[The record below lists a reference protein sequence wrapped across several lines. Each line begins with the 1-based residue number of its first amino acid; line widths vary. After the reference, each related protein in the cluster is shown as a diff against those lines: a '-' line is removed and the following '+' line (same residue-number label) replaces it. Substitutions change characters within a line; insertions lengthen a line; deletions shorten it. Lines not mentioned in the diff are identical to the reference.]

1 MYLALTFEIIV
12 DYTRKKIKQFS
23 SGRRSH
29 ATVAS
34 GRRSHAKAALL
45 ILSLLLTG
53 CLGTKYLEGDQK
65 LLNRQYTKA
74 PKGIVTEGMSDL
86 YVQKPNRKLLG
97 LTGHYLVWMYY
108 PGLKRFNN
116 PKAKSSKDAFIR
128 KKDIVEKKFDR
139 KIEEAKEPKKKTSL
153 QFRKQKK
160 LDALNKKIENGNL
173 FMQWGEPAAVF
184 DTAAM
189 RLTTERI
196 NDYLFNKGYF
206 LNNVSA
212 IPRIFRKTVTV
223 VYTIEPGPRYRYDT
237 LIYQIPDT
245 TVLKYV
251 KKNER
256 ESLIRRGAPYDQ
268 AKLGSERE
276 RIDLML
282 KDVGYYDF
290 SRQYID
296 FDVDTSYKAPHLVAV
311 LLKINNPARRDYHK
325 QFVVDSVAIQPDA
338 GIQVPP
344 SVKRFTKVY
353 RDITFSYY
361 IDLYSER
368 IISQRVFITKDSLYS
383 RTKTFDTQRQLAN
396 LDVFKFVNVNYDT
409 SGGRFIASIF
419 TSPLDRYSWS
429 NEAGVSLTQGFPG
442 PYYSL
447 SFKKRNIF
455 RGLET
460 FELTG
465 RFGFEGVASATAIG
479 NVYRSTEANS
489 NASITFPQFLFPF
502 ARNSSYQLGRLNPRT
517 KLLAGYTYTDRPEY
531 TRSIVT
537 VSNTYNWENPRKTQ
551 YSFTLNN
558 LNIIRSSKAAEFDE
572 LLNTLYLEQGNNL
585 RNSFKPSFVSSMI
598 FQAIWNPKNYGN
610 LESNSFFVR
619 AAAESGGTFFNF
631 FTPEFITKEGLEL
644 YKYVRLSLDFR
655 KIKVMNKHTLLAFR
669 FNSGVGY
676 SYGENE
682 TLPYEKFF
690 FAGGSNSVRAW
701 RPRRLGVGSYPPQL
715 SANPDKDGLFDYRF
729 EKPGQVLLEG
739 SIEVR
744 KKLFGFVNGAVFVDA
759 GNVWSFSET
768 KPATESSTTA
778 TWNGSTKFKP
788 KEFYKQFGVGTGF
801 GLRFDFTFL
810 VLRLDAGIKV
820 YDPGRDEGD
829 RFMLNR
835 FRFFKPFGTDREPV
849 IYNVG
854 IGYPF

>member
-1 MYLALTFEIIV
+1 MYPALAFEIIV

-23 SGRRSH
+23 F
-29 ATVAS
+29 
-34 GRRSHAKAALL
+34 GRRSHAKAT
-45 ILSLLLTG
+45 LLLLPLLLAG
-53 CLGTKYLEGDQK
+53 CLGTKYLEGEQK
-65 LLNRQYTKA
+65 LLNRQHTKA

-108 PGLKRFNN
+108 PGLRRFND
-116 PKAKSSKDAFIR
+116 PTSKDSKDAFIR
-128 KKDIVEKKFDR
+128 KKDVLERKFDR
-139 KIEEAKEPKKKTSL
+139 KIDQASEPKKKSSL

-184 DTAAM
+184 DTTSM

-196 NDYLFNKGYF
+196 TDYLFNKGYF
-206 LNNVSA
+206 LNHVSA
-212 IPRIFRKTVTV
+212 LPKIFRKTVTV
-223 VYTIEPGPRYRYDT
+223 VYTIDPGPRYRYDT

-251 KKNER
+251 KKSER
-256 ESLIRRGAPYDQ
+256 ESLVRRGAPYDQ

-296 FDVDTSYKAPHLVAV
+296 FDVDTSYKSPHLVAV

-338 GIQVPP
+338 GVPVPP

-361 IDLYSER
+361 TDVYSER
-368 IISQRVFITKDSLYS
+368 ILSQRVFITKDSLYS

-419 TSPLDRYSWS
+419 TSPLDRYAWS

-479 NVYRSTEANS
+479 NVYRSTEANT
-489 NASITFPQFLFPF
+489 NASITFPQFLLPF
-502 ARNSSYQLGRLNPRT
+502 AHNSSYQLGRLNPRT

-572 LLNTLYLEQGNNL
+572 LLNKLYLEQGNNL

-610 LESNSFFVR
+610 SEANSFFVR

-644 YKYVRLSLDFR
+644 YKYVRLSLDYR
-655 KIKVMNKHTLLAFR
+655 KIRVMNKHTVLAFR

-676 SYGENE
+676 SYGDNR

-739 SIEVR
+739 SIELR

-759 GNVWSFSET
+759 GNVWSLSET

-778 TWNGSTKFKP
+778 AWTGSTKFKA

-810 VLRLDAGIKV
+810 VLRLDAGIKA
-820 YDPGRDEGD
+820 YDPGRNEGD

>member
-1 MYLALTFEIIV
+1 MVGILP
-12 DYTRKKIKQFS
+12 
-23 SGRRSH
+23 
-29 ATVAS
+29 
-34 GRRSHAKAALL
+34 LL
-45 ILSLLLTG
+45 ISG

-74 PKGIVTEGMSDL
+74 PKGLTTEAMSEL

-108 PGLKRFNN
+108 PGLRRFND
-116 PKAKSSKDAFIR
+116 PRSKSSKDAFIR
-128 KKDIVEKKFDR
+128 KKEVLSKRFDR
-139 KIEEAKEPKKKTSL
+139 KINQANDPKKKSSL

-160 LDALNKKIENGNL
+160 LDALNTKIENGNL

-206 LNNVSA
+206 LNKVTA
-212 IPRIFRKTVTV
+212 TPKFFRKTVSV
-223 VYTIEPGPRYRYDT
+223 VYKIDPGPRYHYDT

-251 KKNER
+251 RQSER
-256 ESLIRRGAPYDQ
+256 KSFIQKGAPYDQ
-268 AKLGSERE
+268 AKIGSERE
-276 RIDLML
+276 RVDLLL

-290 SRQYID
+290 SRQYVD
-296 FDVDTSYKAPHLVAV
+296 FDIDTSYKSPHLIAV
-311 LLKINNPARRDYHK
+311 LMKISNPARRDYHK

-338 GIQVPP
+338 GIRIPP
-344 SVKRFTKVY
+344 SIKRFTKVY
-353 RDITFSYY
+353 HDITFSYY
-361 IDLYSER
+361 NDLYSER
-368 IISQRVFITKDSLYS
+368 VLSQRIFITKDSLYS

-419 TSPLDRYSWS
+419 TSPLDRYAWS

-479 NVYRSTEANS
+479 NVYRSTEANG
-489 NASITFPQFLFPF
+489 NASITFPQFLLPF
-502 ARNSSYQLGRLNPRT
+502 APNSSYQLGRLNPRT

-558 LNIIRSSKAAEFDE
+558 LNIIRSSKATSFDS
-572 LLNTLYLEQGNNL
+572 LLNALYFEQGNNL

-598 FQAIWNPKNYGN
+598 FQVIWNPKNYGN
-610 LESNSFFVR
+610 TESNSFFVR

-631 FTPEFITKEGLEL
+631 FKPEFITKEGLEL
-644 YKYVRLSLDFR
+644 YKYVRLSLDYR
-655 KIKVMNKHTLLAFR
+655 HIKVMNKHTVLAFR
-669 FNSGVGY
+669 FNSGAGY
-676 SYGENE
+676 SYSDNK

-690 FAGGSNSVRAW
+690 FVGGSNSVRAW

-715 SANPDKDGLFDYRF
+715 SGNADKDGMFDYRF
-729 EKPGQVLLEG
+729 EKPGQLLLEG

-768 KPATESSTTA
+768 PPAAPSPITA
-778 TWNGSTKFKP
+778 QWTGTTKFKVN
-788 KEFYKQFGVGTGF
+788 EFYKQFGVGTGF

-820 YDPGRDEGD
+820 YDPGREEGD
-829 RFMLNR
+829 RLVINR

>member
-1 MYLALTFEIIV
+1 MKN
-12 DYTRKKIKQFS
+12 RKFYISLIFPF
-23 SGRRSH
+23 
-29 ATVAS
+29 
-34 GRRSHAKAALL
+34 LL
-45 ILSLLLTG
+45 SG
-53 CLGTKYLEGDQK
+53 CLGTKYLKADEK
-65 LLNRQYTKA
+65 LLNRQYMKA
-74 PKGIVTEGMSDL
+74 PKGLSTEGMSEL
-86 YVQKPNRKLLG
+86 FVQKPNRKLLG

-108 PGLKRFNN
+108 PGEKRFND
-116 PKAKSSKDAFIR
+116 PKSRSSKDAFIR
-128 KKDIVEKKFDR
+128 KKEVVERKFDR
-139 KIEEAKEPKKKTSL
+139 KINQANDPKKKSSL
-153 QFRKQKK
+153 TFRKQKK

-173 FMQWGEPAAVF
+173 FMQWGEPVAVF

-189 RLTTERI
+189 RMSRERI

-206 LNNVSA
+206 LNKVTTN
-212 IPRIFRKTVTV
+212 PKIFRKLVTV
-223 VYTIEPGPRYRYDT
+223 VYNIEPGPHYLYDT
-237 LIYQIPDT
+237 LIYQIPDSV
-245 TVLKYV
+245 VLKYV
-251 KKNER
+251 KQHED
-256 ESLIRRGAPYDQ
+256 ESLVKKGRSYDQ
-268 AKLGSERE
+268 AGLGSERE

-282 KDVGYYDF
+282 KDRGYYDF

-296 FDVDTSYKAPHLVAV
+296 FDVDTSYKTPQHRVAV
-311 LLKINNPARRDYHK
+311 MLKIANPVRRDYHK
-325 QFVVDSVAIQPDA
+325 QFIVDSVAMQPDA
-338 GIQVPP
+338 GVQIPP
-344 SVKRFTKVY
+344 SVKRFSKVY
-353 RDITFSYY
+353 RDITFNYY
-361 IDLYSER
+361 SDLYSKR
-368 IISQRVFITKDSLYS
+368 ILAQRIFIHKDSLYS
-383 RTKTFDTQRQLAN
+383 RSKTFDTQRQLAN

-419 TSPLDRYSWS
+419 TSPLDRYAWS

-447 SFKKRNIF
+447 SFKKRNLF

-465 RFGFEGVASATAIG
+465 RFGFEGVASAADRDNVYKSTEG
-479 NVYRSTEANS
+479 NVNGT
-489 NASITFPQFLFPF
+489 ITFPQFLLPF
-502 ARNSSYQLGRLNPRT
+502 FGNLSYELGRYNPRT

-531 TRSIVT
+531 RRSIVT

-558 LNIIRSSKAAEFDE
+558 LNIIRSQKFGSFDS
-572 LLNTLYLEQGNNL
+572 LLNALYTEQGNNL

-598 FQAIWNPKNYGN
+598 FQVIWNPKNYGN
-610 LESNSFFVR
+610 TETNSFFVR

-631 FTPEFITKEGLEL
+631 FQPEFITKEGLEI

-655 KIKVMNKHTLLAFR
+655 HIKVMNKHTVLAFR

-676 SYGENE
+676 SYGDNG

-701 RPRRLGVGSYPPQL
+701 RPRRLGIGTYPPQL
-715 SANPDKDGLFDYRF
+715 AANSNKDGLFDYRF
-729 EKPGQVLLEG
+729 EKPGELLIEG
-739 SIEVR
+739 SIELR

-759 GNVWSFSET
+759 GNVWSFKET
-768 KPATESSTTA
+768 PPPTTASATTA

-788 KEFYKQFGVGTGF
+788 GEFYKQFGVGTGF

-810 VLRLDAGIKV
+810 ILRLDAGIKA
-820 YDPGRDEGD
+820 YDPGREEGD
-829 RFMLNR
+829 RFVLNR
-835 FRFFKPFGTDREPV
+835 FRFFKPFGTTREPV

>member
-1 MYLALTFEIIV
+1 MYLALAFEIIG
-12 DYTRKKIKQFS
+12 DFSRKKIKKFS
-23 SGRRSH
+23 F
-29 ATVAS
+29 
-34 GRRSHAKAALL
+34 LL
-45 ILSLLLTG
+45 VLPVLLTG
-53 CLGTKYLEGDQK
+53 CLGTRYLEGDQK

-74 PKGIVTEGMSDL
+74 PKGLSTEGISDL

-116 PKAKSSKDAFIR
+116 PKAKSSKDNFIR
-128 KKDIVEKKFDR
+128 KKEAVEKKFDS
-139 KIEEAKEPKKKTSL
+139 KIDQANEQKKKSSL

-160 LDALNKKIENGNL
+160 LDALNTKIENGNL

-189 RLTTERI
+189 RMSRERI
-196 NDYLFNKGYF
+196 NDFLFNKGYF
-206 LNNVSA
+206 LNTV
-212 IPRIFRKTVTV
+212 ITTPKIFRKTVTV
-223 VYTIEPGPRYRYDT
+223 VYNINPGPRYRYDT
-237 LIYQIPDT
+237 LIYQVPDT

-251 KKNER
+251 KHTER
-256 ESLIRRGAPYDQ
+256 ESFIQRGGPYDQ

-311 LLKINNPARRDYHK
+311 LLKINNPSRRDYHK

-338 GIQVPP
+338 GIQIPP
-344 SVKRFTKVY
+344 TIKRFTKVY

-361 IDLYSER
+361 TDLYSER
-368 IISQRVFITKDSLYS
+368 ILSQRIFISKDSLYS

-429 NEAGVSLTQGFPG
+429 NEAGVSLTQGYPG

-460 FELTG
+460 FEFTG
-465 RFGFEGVASATAIG
+465 RFGFEGVASFTDRDNA
-479 NVYRSTEANS
+479 YRSTEANV
-489 NASITFPQFLFPF
+489 NASITFPQFLIPF
-502 ARNSSYQLGRLNPRT
+502 ALHSSYKLGRLNPRT

-558 LNIIRSSKAAEFDE
+558 LNIIRSTKEAYFDD
-572 LLNTLYLEQGNNL
+572 LLNALYLEQGNNL

-610 LESNSFFVR
+610 TEKNSFFVR
-619 AAAESGGTFFNF
+619 AAAESGGTVFNF
-631 FTPEFITKEGLEL
+631 FTPEFISREGLEL

-655 KIKVMNKHTLLAFR
+655 RSKVMNKHTVFAFR

-676 SYGENE
+676 SYSKNQ

-701 RPRRLGVGSYPPQL
+701 RPRRLGVGTYPPQL

-739 SIEVR
+739 SVELR
-744 KKLFGFVNGAVFVDA
+744 RKLFGFVNGALFVDA
-759 GNVWSFSET
+759 GNVWSFAET
-768 KPATESSTTA
+768 PPPATPSATTA
-778 TWNGSTKFKP
+778 AWAGSTKFKV
-788 KEFYKQFGVGTGF
+788 KDFYKQFGVGTGF
-801 GLRFDFTFL
+801 GLRFDFAFL

-829 RFMLNR
+829 RLVINR
-835 FRFFKPFGTDREPV
+835 FRFFKPFGTDKEPI

>member
-1 MYLALTFEIIV
+1 M
-12 DYTRKKIKQFS
+12 
-23 SGRRSH
+23 
-29 ATVAS
+29 
-34 GRRSHAKAALL
+34 AAGVLL
-45 ILSLLLTG
+45 PLLLSG
-53 CLGTKYLEGDQK
+53 CLGTRYLEKDQK
-65 LLNRQYTKA
+65 LLNRQYTKT
-74 PKGIVTEGMSDL
+74 PKGLTTEGMSEL
-86 YVQKPNRKLLG
+86 YVQRPNRKLLG

-108 PGLKRFNN
+108 PGKKRFND
-116 PKAKSSKDAFIR
+116 PKFRSSKDAYIR
-128 KKDIVEKKFDR
+128 RKGILEKKFDR
-139 KIEEAKEPKKKTSL
+139 KIDQAKEPKRKASL
-153 QFRKQKK
+153 TFRKQKR

-173 FMQWGEPAAVF
+173 FMQWGEQLAVF

-189 RLTTERI
+189 RLTTERV

-206 LNNVSA
+206 LNKVTA
-212 IPRIFRKTVTV
+212 TPKFRRNTVTV
-223 VYTIEPGPRYRYDT
+223 VYNINPGPHYRYDT
-237 LIYQIPDT
+237 LIYQIPDSL
-245 TVLKYV
+245 VLKYV
-251 KKNER
+251 RQHEDDSKIKKGR
-256 ESLIRRGAPYDQ
+256 SYDQ
-268 AKLGSERE
+268 AGIGSERE
-276 RIDLML
+276 RIDLLL
-282 KDVGYYDF
+282 KDHGYYDF

-296 FDVDTSYKAPHLVAV
+296 FDVDTSYKSPHHRVAV
-311 LLKINNPARRDYHK
+311 LLKISNPARRDYHK

-338 GIQVPP
+338 GIPIPP
-344 SVKRFTKVY
+344 SVKRFSKVY
-353 RDITFSYY
+353 RDITFNYY
-361 IDLYSER
+361 HDIYSKR
-368 IISQRVFITKDSLYS
+368 ILSQRIFIQKDSLYS

-419 TSPLDRYSWS
+419 ASPLDRYSWS

-447 SFKKRNIF
+447 SFKKRNLF

-465 RFGFEGVASATAIG
+465 RFGFEGVASAADRS
-479 NVYRSTEANS
+479 NVYKSTEANS
-489 NASITFPQFLFPF
+489 NATITFPQFLLPLPG
-502 ARNSSYQLGRLNPRT
+502 SMVYQLGRFNPRT

-558 LNIIRSSKAAEFDE
+558 LNIIRSQKRGSFDS
-572 LLNTLYLEQGNNL
+572 LLNALYTEQGNNL

-598 FQAIWNPKNYGN
+598 FQVIWNPKNYGN
-610 LESNSFFVR
+610 TESNSFFVR

-631 FTPEFITKEGLEL
+631 FNPEFISKEGLEI
-644 YKYVRLSLDFR
+644 YKYVRLSLDYR
-655 KIKVMNKHTLLAFR
+655 HIKVMNKHTVLAFR

-676 SYGENE
+676 SYGDNG

-701 RPRRLGVGSYPPQL
+701 RPRRLGIGSYPPQL
-715 SANPDKDGLFDYRF
+715 ASDPESDGLFDYRF
-729 EKPGQVLLEG
+729 EKPGEILLEG
-739 SIEVR
+739 SIELR

-768 KPATESSTTA
+768 NRASDSNQAA
-778 TWNGSTKFKP
+778 TWTGSTKFHVKD
-788 KEFYKQFGVGTGF
+788 FYQQFGVGTGF

-810 VLRLDAGIKV
+810 VLRLDAGIKA
-820 YDPGRDEGD
+820 YDPGREKGD

-835 FRFFKPFGTDREPV
+835 FRFFNPFGTEREPV

>member
-1 MYLALTFEIIV
+1 M
-12 DYTRKKIKQFS
+12 
-23 SGRRSH
+23 
-29 ATVAS
+29 ATVA
-34 GRRSHAKAALL
+34 
-45 ILSLLLTG
+45 LSG
-53 CLGTKYLEGDQK
+53 CLGTKYLSKEQK

-74 PKGIVTEGMSDL
+74 PKGLGIEGISDL

-97 LTGHYLVWMYY
+97 ITGHYLVWMYY
-108 PGLKRFNN
+108 PGLKKFNN
-116 PKAKSSKDAFIR
+116 PKSKSSKESFTKRRDAL
-128 KKDIVEKKFDR
+128 
-139 KIEEAKEPKKKTSL
+139 EARYNRQIAQANDPKKKSAL

-160 LDALNKKIENGNL
+160 VDALTKKIENGNL
-173 FMQWGEPAAVF
+173 FMQWGEPAAIF

-189 RLTTERI
+189 RLSTERVK
-196 NDYLFNKGYF
+196 DFLFNKGYF
-206 LNNVSA
+206 LNRVEA
-212 IPRIFRKTVTV
+212 RPKYFLRTVNV
-223 VYTIEPGPRYRYDT
+223 VYDIQPGPRYLYDT
-237 LIYQIPDT
+237 LIYEVPDS
-245 TVLKYV
+245 TVFEYV
-251 KKNER
+251 KKSEAK
-256 ESLIRRGAPYDQ
+256 SLIQIGGPYDQ

-296 FDVDTSYKAPHLVAV
+296 FEIDTAFKSPHKIAV
-311 LLKINNPARRDYHK
+311 MLKINNPARRDYHK
-325 QFVVDSVAIQPDA
+325 QFVIDSVAIQPDA
-338 GIQVPP
+338 GLKVPP
-344 SVKRFTKVY
+344 TLKRVTKDY
-353 RDITFSYY
+353 HNLTFSYFN
-361 IDLYSER
+361 DVYSER
-368 IISQRVFITKDSLYS
+368 ILSQRIFIHRDSLYS
-383 RTKTFDTQRQLAN
+383 RSLTFNTQRQLAN

-409 SGGRFIASIF
+409 SGGKFIASIF
-419 TSPLDRYSWS
+419 TSPLDRYAWS

-465 RFGFEGVASATAIG
+465 RFGFEGVASATDKS
-479 NVYRSTEANS
+479 NVYRSTEANG
-489 NASITFPQFLFPF
+489 NASVTFPQFLLPF
-502 ARNSSYQLGRLNPRT
+502 TGGYSNNLGRLNPRT
-517 KLLAGYTYTDRPEY
+517 KLLAGLTYTDRPEY

-558 LNIIRSSKAAEFDE
+558 LNIIRSTKRGSFDS
-572 LLNTLYLEQGNNL
+572 LLNALYEQQGNNL

-598 FQAIWNPKNYGN
+598 FQVIWNPKNYGN
-610 LESNSFFVR
+610 SETNSFFVR

-631 FTPEFITKEGLEL
+631 FKPEFITKEGLEL

-655 KIKVMNKHTLLAFR
+655 RIRVMDKHTVLAFR

-676 SYGENE
+676 SYSDNK

-701 RPRRLGVGSYPPQL
+701 RPRRLGIGSYPPQL
-715 SANPDKDGLFDYRF
+715 SADPSKDGLFDYRF
-729 EKPGQVLLEG
+729 ERPGELLLEG
-739 SIEVR
+739 SVELR

-759 GNVWSFSET
+759 GNVWSFSQT
-768 KPATESSTTA
+768 PPATANAAS
-778 TWNGSTKFKP
+778 WVGSTQFKV
-788 KEFYKQFGVGTGF
+788 KDFYKQFGVGTGF
-801 GLRFDFTFL
+801 GLRFDFAFL

-820 YDPGRDEGD
+820 YDPGREAGD
-829 RFMLNR
+829 RFVLNR
-835 FRFFKPFGTDREPV
+835 FRFFKPFGTEREPV

>member
-1 MYLALTFEIIV
+1 MLALPW
-12 DYTRKKIKQFS
+12 
-23 SGRRSH
+23 
-29 ATVAS
+29 
-34 GRRSHAKAALL
+34 LL
-45 ILSLLLTG
+45 SG

-74 PKGIVTEGMSDL
+74 PKGVVTEGMSEL

-116 PKAKSSKDAFIR
+116 PKSKFSKDAFIR
-128 KKDIVEKKFDR
+128 KKEKTEAKFDK
-139 KIEEAKEPKKKTSL
+139 KIDQANEPKKKSSL

-160 LDALNKKIENGNL
+160 LDALNTKIENGNL

-184 DTAAM
+184 DTVSM
-189 RLTTERI
+189 RLSTERI
-196 NDYLFNKGYF
+196 NDYLFNKGWF
-206 LNNVSA
+206 LNKVTA
-212 IPRIFRKTVTV
+212 VPKIFRRTVTV
-223 VYTIEPGPRYRYDT
+223 VYTIAPGPHYLYDT

-245 TVLKYV
+245 VVLDYV
-251 KKNER
+251 RKSEKK
-256 ESLIRRGAPYDQ
+256 SFIQKGAAYDQ

-276 RIDLML
+276 RIDLLL
-282 KDVGYYDF
+282 KDNGYYDF

-296 FDVDTSYKAPHLVAV
+296 FEVDTAYKNPHLIAV
-311 LLKINNPARRDYHK
+311 LLKIANPARRDFHK

-338 GIQVPP
+338 GMQVPP
-344 SVKRFTKVY
+344 SVKRTVKTY

-361 IDLYSER
+361 NDIYSER
-368 IISQRVFITKDSLYS
+368 ILSQRIFIKKDSLYN

-396 LDVFKFVNVNYDT
+396 LDAFKFVNVNYDT

-419 TSPLDRYSWS
+419 TSPLDRYAWS
-429 NEAGVSLTQGFPG
+429 NEAGVSLTQGYPG

-447 SFKKRNIF
+447 SFKKRNVF
-455 RGLET
+455 RGLES
-460 FELTG
+460 FDLTG
-465 RFGFEGVASATAIG
+465 RFGFEGVAPATTADQA
-479 NVYRSTEANS
+479 YQSTEANG
-489 NASITFPQFLFPF
+489 NASITFPQFLLPF
-502 ARNSSYQLGRLNPRT
+502 APNASYRLGRLNPRT

-558 LNIIRSSKAAEFDE
+558 LNIIRSRKSNEFDS
-572 LLNTLYLEQGNNL
+572 LLNALYLEQGNNL
-585 RNSFKPSFVSSMI
+585 RNSFRPSFVSSMI
-598 FQAIWNPKNYGN
+598 FQVIWNPKNYGN
-610 LESNSFFVR
+610 MESNSFFVR
-619 AAAESGGTFFNF
+619 SAVESGGTFFNF
-631 FTPEFITKEGLEL
+631 FEPEILTKEGLEI
-644 YKYVRLSLDFR
+644 YKYVRLSFDYR
-655 KIKVMNKHTLLAFR
+655 HIKVMDKHTVLAFR
-669 FNSGVGY
+669 INSGVGY
-676 SYGENE
+676 SYGDNQ

-690 FAGGSNSVRAW
+690 FVGGSNSVRAW

-715 SANPDKDGLFDYRF
+715 AADSVKDGLFDYRF
-729 EKPGQVLLEG
+729 EKPGQLLIEG
-739 SIEVR
+739 SIELR

-759 GNVWSFSET
+759 GNVWSFRET
-768 KPATESSTTA
+768 PQATSAKTTA
-778 TWNGSTKFKP
+778 PWQGSTKFNA
-788 KEFYKQFGVGTGF
+788 KEFYKQFGIGTGF

-820 YDPGRDEGD
+820 YDPGRPEGD
-829 RFMLNR
+829 RWMINR
-835 FRFFKPFGTDREPV
+835 FRFFKPFGPEREPV

>member
-1 MYLALTFEIIV
+1 MNLALDLEIIV
-12 DYTRKKIKQFS
+12 RNYRKKIRQIS
-23 SGRRSH
+23 
-29 ATVAS
+29 AVII
-34 GRRSHAKAALL
+34 LPL
-45 ILSLLLTG
+45 ILSG
-53 CLGTKYLEGDQK
+53 CLGTKYLQKDQK

-74 PKGIVTEGMSDL
+74 PKGLSTEGMSEL

-108 PGLKRFNN
+108 PGQKRFNDPTSRFSKDHFIKRKEELTKKFDN
-116 PKAKSSKDAFIR
+116 KIERSKDA
-128 KKDIVEKKFDR
+128 
-139 KIEEAKEPKKKTSL
+139 KKKQQL
-153 QFRKQKK
+153 QFRKQKRV
-160 LDALNKKIENGNL
+160 DALTNKIENGNL

-189 RLTTERI
+189 RLTTIRI
-196 NDYLFNKGYF
+196 TDFLFNKGYF
-206 LNNVSA
+206 KNTVTA
-212 IPRIFRKTVTV
+212 TPKIHPRKVTV
-223 VYTIEPGPRYRYDT
+223 VYNISPGPHYLYDT

-245 TVLKYV
+245 VVLKYV
-251 KKNER
+251 KEHEHDSKIKKGKSYE
-256 ESLIRRGAPYDQ
+256 Q
-268 AKLGSERE
+268 AGIGLERE

-282 KDVGYYDF
+282 KDRGYYDF

-296 FDVDTSYKAPHLVAV
+296 FDVDTSYKTPKHLVAV
-311 LLKINNPARRDYHK
+311 LVKISNPARRDYHK
-325 QFVVDSVAIQPDA
+325 QFIVDSVAMQPDV
-338 GIQVPP
+338 GIKVPP
-344 SVKRFTKVY
+344 SIKRFSKVY
-353 RDITFSYY
+353 RDITFNYY
-361 IDLYSER
+361 HDIYSR
-368 IISQRVFITKDSLYS
+368 KVLSQRIFIHKDSLYS

-409 SGGRFIASIF
+409 SGGRFVASIF
-419 TSPLDRYSWS
+419 TSPLDRYAWS

-447 SFKKRNIF
+447 SFKKRNLF

-460 FELTG
+460 FELAG
-465 RFGFEGVASATAIG
+465 RFGFEGVASAADRN
-479 NVYRSTEANS
+479 NVYKSTEANG
-489 NASITFPQFLFPF
+489 NASITFPQFLFPLP
-502 ARNSSYQLGRLNPRT
+502 ANASYRLGRYNPRT

-537 VSNTYNWENPRKTQ
+537 VSNTYNWETTKKAQ
-551 YSFTLNN
+551 YSFTLVN
-558 LNIIRSSKAAEFDE
+558 LNVIRSTKRGNFDS
-572 LLNTLYLEQGNNL
+572 LLNALYTEQGNNL

-598 FQAIWNPKNYGN
+598 FQVIWNPKNYGN
-610 LESNSFFVR
+610 TETSSFFLR

-631 FTPEFITKEGLEL
+631 FDPAFIRNEGLEI
-644 YKYVRLSLDFR
+644 YKYVRLSLDYR
-655 KIKVMNKHTLLAFR
+655 HIKVMDKHTVAAFR

-676 SYGENE
+676 SYGANH

-701 RPRRLGVGSYPPQL
+701 RPRRLGIGTYPPQL
-715 SANPDKDGLFDYRF
+715 SASPTKDGLFDYRY
-729 EKPGQVLLEG
+729 EKPGQLLIEG
-739 SIEVR
+739 SVELR

-768 KPATESSTTA
+768 APAKPSATTA
-778 TWNGSTKFKP
+778 TWTGSTQFNV

-810 VLRLDAGIKV
+810 ILRLDAGIKV
-820 YDPGRDEGD
+820 YDPGRDDGD
-829 RFMLNR
+829 RFVLNR
-835 FRFFKPFGTDREPV
+835 FRFFKPFGTDKEPV